1 MYNDNNMYQMTMALR
16 TFCRLWRGNLVIY
29 LYYIIAYG
37 ARVRV
42 VCTLD
47 TRLQRDNRR
56 GGGGG
61 GRYSHDDP
69 KR

>member
-1 MYNDNNMYQMTMALR
+1 MTMPLR
-16 TFCRLWRGNLVIY
+16 AFHRLRRGNLVIY

-37 ARVRV
+37 ARIRV

-47 TRLQRDNRR
+47 TRLQRDNRS

-61 GRYSHDDP
+61 GTVTTIQREIM
-69 KR
+69 KRKQKEK